1 MKKELRGFVAGA
13 LTMTVLSGGMAFAQ
27 SGSKTVDVFYDNI
40 KVYIDNVLTEP
51 KDANGDKVEPFIM
64 NGTTYLP
71 VRGVASAMG
80 ADVTWDGNTKS
91 VYIWDEMV
99 ASDTFLLDVCQPY
112 EKSWCTVYPAGK
124 TFKMDG
130 KTCSNGIVLGAV
142 AATGKALFNLDG
154 KFSTLSFDIGHYE
167 KTGSE
172 KNVTFIVDGKEVK
185 TVTLE
190 PEQLAEHVTI
200 PLNYGLQLKI
210 ITDNRPVGIA
220 NMTVK

>member
-13 LTMTVLSGGMAFAQ
+13 LTMTVLSGGMAFAK
-27 SGSKTVDVFYDNI
+27 SGSETVDVFYDNI

-99 ASDTFLLDVCQPY
+99 PSDTFLLDVCQPY
-112 EKSWCTVYPAGK
+112 KEVGCTLYPAGK

-130 KTCSNGIVLGAV
+130 KTYSNGIG
-142 AATGKALFNLDG
+142 TGDYIVDGEVLFNLDG
-154 KFSTLSFDIGHYE
+154 RFSTLSFDFGHR
-167 KTGSE
+167 KNVDKE
-172 KNVTFIVDGKEVK
+172 KNITFIVDGKEVK
-185 TVTLE
+185 TITLE
-190 PEQLAEHVTI
+190 PEQLTEHVTI

-210 ITDNRPVGIA
+210 VIDHSVGIA
-220 NMTVK
+220 NMMVN

>member
-91 VYIWDEMV
+91 VYIWDKMV

-112 EKSWCTVYPAGK
+112 DENSCNICPSGK

-130 KTCSNGIVLGAV
+130 KTYSNGINSY
-142 AATGKALFNLDG
+142 GKGDALFNLDG
-154 KFSTLSFDIGHYE
+154 RFSSLSFDIGHE
-167 KTGSE
+167 EEVSKE
-172 KNVTFIVDGKEVK
+172 KNITFIVDGKEVK
-185 TVTLE
+185 TITLE
-190 PEQLAEHVTI
+190 PEQLVEHVTI

-210 ITDNRPVGIA
+210 VVDRSVGIA